1 LQRVPFDKIK
11 IDQSFVR
18 GANEPESRKAAL
30 IRAMVGL
37 AHDLEM
43 QTTAEGVE
51 TQDELVLVRKLGV
64 SLIQGYIF
72 GKPMPAEEAR
82 KLATEKAPVSPDGFQ
97 KARESRLRIIRAAL
111 LHYAGDV
118 KGARLRNIS
127 SGGALVECREPVPVG
142 SEIQLD
148 FAVGGLIEAKVAWVK
163 GDNFGVQF
171 KKRFDLKLLKAI
183 EPARKSAKVMTPTYL
198 SARSDSEPESKN
210 SA

>member
-1 LQRVPFDKIK
+1 
-11 IDQSFVR
+11 
-18 GANEPESRKAAL
+18 
-30 IRAMVGL
+30 M
-37 AHDLEM
+37 
-43 QTTAEGVE
+43 
-51 TQDELVLVRKLGV
+51 
-64 SLIQGYIF
+64 
-72 GKPMPAEEAR
+72 
-82 KLATEKAPVSPDGFQ
+82 
-97 KARESRLRIIRAAL
+97 
-111 LHYAGDV
+111 
-118 KGARLRNIS
+118 RNIS